1 MKYAIDHQRI
11 FLAKQ
16 MYNRAW
22 DAQVEAGF
30 RREDL
35 RNRYAAIFDTLSV
48 LGIPFILT
56 ANSTWLLITTRWKR
70 FTND

>member
-1 MKYAIDHQRI
+1 MKYAIDHQSI

-16 MYNRAW
+16 LYNRAW

-35 RNRYAAIFDTLSV
+35 RNRYGAIFDTLSV
-48 LGIPFILT
+48 LGIPFHFDSKQHLVIDYE
-56 ANSTWLLITTRWKR
+56 KMEEVHE
-70 FTND
+70 

>member
-22 DAQVEAGF
+22 DEQVESGF

-35 RNRYAAIFDTLSV
+35 QICCAAIFD
-48 LGIPFILT
+48 G
-56 ANSTWLLITTRWKR
+56 TRHMVIDYDKMEEVHQ
-70 FTND
+70 

>member
-1 MKYAIDHQRI
+1 MKYAIDHQAI

-16 MYNRAW
+16 LYNRAW

-35 RNRYAAIFDTLSV
+35 RNRY
-48 LGIPFILT
+48 
-56 ANSTWLLITTRWKR
+56 
-70 FTND
+70 

>member
-48 LGIPFILT
+48 LGIPFHFDSKQHLVIDYD
-56 ANSTWLLITTRWKR
+56 KMEEVHE
-70 FTND
+70 

>member
-1 MKYAIDHQRI
+1 MKYAIDHQKI

-35 RNRYAAIFDTLSV
+35 RIRCAAIFETLTV
-48 LGIPFILT
+48 LGVPFHFD
-56 ANSTWLLITTRWKR
+56 TTQHMVIDYHKMEEVHE
-70 FTND
+70 